1 MANPHV
7 AILIPSRGQ
16 RALANLA
23 RDAIAAFTED
33 VSHDVRLL
41 DHAGATSGWPALGS
55 EAVGESLAQL
65 LYSVAMCDV
74 VTHVFVMHDDALPLR
89 PGWLAYLLSKPGPVT
104 GVKENEGTKC
114 AHGSGVLYAFEFFAT
129 HSPHPALPMRDAG
142 EWPANWTARA
152 HPHRQSC
159 RAAQCEHRWWGGF
172 DCDVSYDDEGAS
184 WYVHFGGGTLNN
196 RPDTAAWIA
205 AAREALGLV

>member
-1 MANPHV
+1 MADPHV
-7 AILIPSRGQ
+7 AILIPSYGQ

-41 DHAGATSGWPALGS
+41 DHAGAKIGWPAPGSKSVGKNLEQLWLGVGF
-55 EAVGESLAQL
+55 EA
-65 LYSVAMCDV
+65 
-74 VTHVFVMHDDALPLR
+74 THVFVMHDDALPLR

-104 GVKENEGTKC
+104 GVKESEGTKC
-114 AHGSGVLYAFEFFAT
+114 AHGSGVLYESEFLRHVTLEANL
-129 HSPHPALPMRDAG
+129 PARDAG
-142 EWPANWTARA
+142 EWPGNWTAKA

-159 RAAQCEHRWWGGF
+159 VSAQCQSRWWGGF
-172 DCDVSYDDEGAS
+172 ECDVSYHDDGELLYA
-184 WYVHFGGGTLNN
+184 HLGGGTLNN
-196 RPDTAAWIA
+196 RPDTMAWIA